1 MPFELDNDFENIVQ
15 IKVIG
20 VGGGGGNA
28 LDRMVTSGVKCVE
41 FVSVN
46 TDKQALIRSKATQ
59 KIQIG
64 EKITH
69 GKGAGSKPEIGQ
81 KAADESREAIAAA
94 MKNTDMVFITAGMG
108 GGTGTGAAP
117 VVAEIAR
124 EMGILTVGIVTK
136 PFGFEGRRRMEQAE
150 AGIAALR
157 EHVDSLVVIPNE
169 RLKFVSEQ
177 RITLMNAF
185 AVADDVLRQGVQSIS
200 DLILLPGI
208 VNLDFADVTA
218 VMKDA
223 GYAHMGVG
231 RASGKD
237 KAETAANMAI
247 CSPLLETAID
257 GAKGV
262 IINITSSPDI
272 GLDEVEV
279 ASSMIAAQADE
290 EANIIWGAAFDEGME
305 DEMSVT
311 VIATGFT
318 TQDAYIPVPEP
329 TAPVSRVN
337 QQLNRQQQAP
347 SVSQVAPV
355 QPQNPEPVQQPTV
368 SVSRQPVQPAS
379 TQQNPSV
386 PVQQNRPQRPV
397 APQQAP
403 SNHQD
408 DDDTFYDIM
417 SIFNRK

>member
-1 MPFELDNDFENIVQ
+1 MPFELENDFDNIVQ

-28 LDRMVTSGVKCVE
+28 LDRMVMAGVKCVE

-46 TDKQALIRSKATQ
+46 TDKQALQRSKATQ

-81 KAADESREAIAAA
+81 KAADENREEIANAIRG
-94 MKNTDMVFITAGMG
+94 TDMVFITAGMG

-117 VVAEIAR
+117 VVAQIAR
-124 EMGILTVGIVTK
+124 ELGILTIGIVTK
-136 PFGFEGRRRMEQAE
+136 PFAFEGKRRMEQAE
-150 AGIAALR
+150 AGIANLR
-157 EHVDSLVVIPNE
+157 EHVDSLVIIPNE
-169 RLKFVSEQ
+169 RLKFASEQ
-177 RITLMNAF
+177 RITLLNAF
-185 AVADDVLRQGVQSIS
+185 SVADDVLRQGVQSIS
-200 DLILLPGI
+200 DLILLPGL

-237 KAETAANMAI
+237 KAQAAANTAI
-247 CSPLLETAID
+247 SSPLLETAIN

-272 GLDEVEV
+272 GLDEIEV
-279 ASSMIAAQADE
+279 ASTMIAEQADP
-290 EANIIWGAAFDEGME
+290 EANIIWGAAFDENME
-305 DEMSVT
+305 DEISVT
-311 VIATGFT
+311 VIATGFST
-318 TQDAYIPVPEP
+318 KNISEFTPATKLAFEGNFSSERVVEPPAPVPVVPSIEP
-329 TAPVSRVN
+329 EREPEHDNDVVVAEVQETNTRPG
-337 QQLNRQQQAP
+337 QAT
-347 SVSQVAPV
+347 SYI
-355 QPQNPEPVQQPTV
+355 
-368 SVSRQPVQPAS
+368 
-379 TQQNPSV
+379 
-386 PVQQNRPQRPV
+386 
-397 APQQAP
+397 
-403 SNHQD
+403 D
-408 DDDTFYDIM
+408 DQEEEDTFYDIM